1 MKKVLIALCLLLTI
15 QLFAQ
20 DSETYFRLQEKE
32 KQEKKKLEDSIANY
46 QLNNSYPK
54 LVNDS
59 LVTSTGYKV
68 GEGQFVKF
76 GLGTMPD
83 GSFKFVRISSKS
95 VWSYSGGANSNNLN
109 TANALPPMFR
119 GSTAEVHSIEK
130 RGSRKFGYV
139 RVLLLKIGAIQRYE
153 CDLENAVLS
162 GEIEVAEEFKPK
174 TKQQVIVVEQKQTS
188 VADELVKIKKLYD
201 DGILTKEEYEAA
213 KKKLLEKL

>member
-1 MKKVLIALCLLLTI
+1 MKYVLIALCSTLSF

-20 DSETYFRLQEKE
+20 DSETYFRLQQKEKE
-32 KQEKKKLEDSIANY
+32 EKKKLEDSIANY

-68 GEGQFVKF
+68 GEKQFIKF

-83 GSFKFVRISSKS
+83 GSYKFVRISSKS
-95 VWSYSGGANSNNLN
+95 MWSYSGGANSNTLN
-109 TANALPPMFR
+109 TANALPPMFK
-119 GSTAEVHSIEK
+119 GTTAEVHSIEK
-130 RGSRKFGYV
+130 RGNKKFGYV

-153 CDLENAVLS
+153 CDLENAVLA
-162 GEIEVAEEFKPK
+162 GEIEVPEEFKPK
-174 TKQQVIVVEQKQTS
+174 AKQQVIVVEQKQTS